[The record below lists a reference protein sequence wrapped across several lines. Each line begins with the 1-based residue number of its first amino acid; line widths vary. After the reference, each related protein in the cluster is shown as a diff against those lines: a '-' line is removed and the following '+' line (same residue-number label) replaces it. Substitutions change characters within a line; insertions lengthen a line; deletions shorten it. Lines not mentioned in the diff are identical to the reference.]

1 MRARAIKDGN
11 TKYITLRQVSINAD
25 KNRNKLII
33 QTLMVNLR
41 RVKSGKKSKQLFLK
55 PFEDS

>member
-33 QTLMVNLR
+33 
-41 RVKSGKKSKQLFLK
+41 
-55 PFEDS
+55 